1 MEISSLINNKFI
13 IAIPV
18 ALLLLGCMFKF
29 NQFKDLNN
37 ENEDA
42 LETNTETDGETND
55 KVPHDMQYYG
65 KLFIVCYL
73 VGLLFVVLIK
83 KGYNYYGGSI
93 KSKLT
98 EKLSFLSSNNNN
110 EEVSKE
116 LSKEA
121 STQNESASFN
131 KNEAIDKRELEL
143 KNDIKD
149 LNVDVDTSNLEPIEI
164 SKPLEPPKYNNS
176 TTSVKTDQKTTSD
189 NKEAILKKKQ
199 LLEKR
204 KKLLE
209 MKNKQPNQ
217 HKLESFNTGTPDF

>member
-18 ALLLLGCMFKF
+18 ALLLLGCMYKF
-29 NQFKDLNN
+29 NEFKDLNN

-42 LETNTETDGETND
+42 LENNTETDGENNEQS
-55 KVPHDMQYYG
+55 PRDMKYYG

-110 EEVSKE
+110 KEVSKG

-121 STQNESASFN
+121 STQNENTSFN

-164 SKPLEPPKYNNS
+164 SKPLEPPKYNNP
-176 TTSVKTDQKTTSD
+176 TPSVKTDQNTN
-189 NKEAILKKKQ
+189 NKEEMLKKKQ

-209 MKNKQPNQ
+209 MKTKQPNQ

>member
-18 ALLLLGCMFKF
+18 GLALLGCMYKF
-29 NQFKDLNN
+29 NEFKDLNN
-37 ENEDA
+37 ENEDG
-42 LETNTETDGETND
+42 LETNTETDGETNE
-55 KVPHDMQYYG
+55 KVPHDMKYYG

-98 EKLSFLSSNNNN
+98 EKLSFLSSNNN
-110 EEVSKE
+110 EEVSKG

-121 STQNESASFN
+121 STQNESTSFN

-164 SKPLEPPKYNNS
+164 LKPLEPPKYNNP
-176 TTSVKTDQKTTSD
+176 TTSVKTDQKTTSE
-189 NKEAILKKKQ
+189 NKEAMLKKKQ

-209 MKNKQPNQ
+209 MKNKHPNQ